1 MSFIT
6 TYDDDYSVDT
16 NSRFA
21 GEDGAYQLMSEAIS
35 FEEEMTLTMLKADYL
50 EARAIKESA
59 SEDEIESIREG
70 TVGDVV
76 TKVKNFFIKI
86 GKKIKAFI
94 YGWIAR
100 IRAKFAS
107 DNKAFYNKYKD
118 KVNGKDD
125 LEVEYRNP
133 NPVADWATFKPE
145 ACIDSLLKSYNLRT
159 GSTDVDNDED
169 VANLADGF
177 DKDDEANKAL
187 QAYCPKADNK
197 YELKSCKK
205 DMEDDAWADSSKDKV
220 KFSSIQS
227 DVEKLLTSG
236 DKQVDTFKKN
246 ADNADKKCKEVASNL
261 SKVKHGKIASRYS
274 SVATAFSKIVST
286 ANGAAMSIY
295 KEQLS
300 QARSVYAK
308 AVQHKPKY

>member
-125 LEVEYRNP
+125 LEVEYRKP
-133 NPVADWATFKPE
+133 NDVSKWANFDAS
-145 ACIDSLLKSYNLRT
+145 ACMTSLLNSYNLKKADT
-159 GSTDVDNDED
+159 NDTVGELD
-169 VANLADGF
+169 PNF
-177 DKDDEANKAL
+177 DKDDAANAGMK
-187 QAYCPKADNK
+187 AYCTNITNI
-197 YELKSCKK
+197 ELKSCKK
-205 DMEDDAWADSSKDKV
+205 AMEDEAWESTSKDKE
-220 KFSSIQS
+220 KFSKIQS
-227 DVEKLLTSG
+227 DVEKLLQAG
-236 DKQVDTFKKN
+236 DAKLKAFKKA
-246 ADNADKKCKEVASNL
+246 ADDADKTCKTEAAAVA
-261 SKVKHGKIASRYS
+261 KIKHGKAASRYS

>member
-21 GEDGAYQLMSEAIS
+21 GEDGAYQLMTEAIS

-125 LEVEYRNP
+125 LEVEYRKP
-133 NPVADWATFKPE
+133 KDVETWAKFDTS
-145 ACIDSLLKSYNLRT
+145 ACMTSLLKSYNLNKADT
-159 GSTDVDNDED
+159 NDTVDDLDPN
-169 VANLADGF
+169 F
-177 DKDDEANKAL
+177 DKDDAVDAGMN
-187 QAYCPKADNK
+187 AYCTNITNI
-197 YELKSCKK
+197 ELKSCKK
-205 DMEDDAWADSSKDKV
+205 DMEDEAWESTSKDKE
-220 KFSSIQS
+220 KFSKIQS
-227 DVEKLLTSG
+227 DVEQLLQAGDAKL
-236 DKQVDTFKKN
+236 KAFKKA
-246 ADNADKKCKEVASNL
+246 ADDADKTCKTEADAVA
-261 SKVKHGKIASRYS
+261 KIKHGKAASRYS

-308 AVQHKPKY
+308 AVQYKPKY

>member
-1 MSFIT
+1 M
-6 TYDDDYSVDT
+6 
-16 NSRFA
+16 
-21 GEDGAYQLMSEAIS
+21 
-35 FEEEMTLTMLKADYL
+35 
-50 EARAIKESA
+50 
-59 SEDEIESIREG
+59 
-70 TVGDVV
+70 
-76 TKVKNFFIKI
+76 
-86 GKKIKAFI
+86 
-94 YGWIAR
+94 
-100 IRAKFAS
+100 
-107 DNKAFYNKYKD
+107 
-118 KVNGKDD
+118 
-125 LEVEYRNP
+125 
-133 NPVADWATFKPE
+133 
-145 ACIDSLLKSYNLRT
+145 LKSYNLRNGT
-159 GSTDVDNDED
+159 TDVQSDDQVTD
-169 VANLADGF
+169 LADGF
-177 DKDDEANKAL
+177 DKDDEADKAL
-187 QAYCPKADNK
+187 KAYCNDKN

-246 ADNADKKCKEVASNL
+246 ADNADKKCKEVAGDL

-308 AVQHKPKY
+308 AVQYKPKY

>member
-21 GEDGAYQLMSEAIS
+21 REDGAYQLMTEAIS

-59 SEDEIESIREG
+59 SEEEIESLREG

-100 IRAKFAS
+100 IHAKFAS

-125 LEVEYRNP
+125 LEVEYCQP
-133 NPVADWATFKPE
+133 NDVGTWANFDAD
-145 ACIDSLLKSYNLRT
+145 ACLNSLLTSYNLKK
-159 GSTDVDNDED
+159 TDTSDIAGELS
-169 VANLADGF
+169 ANF
-177 DKDDEANKAL
+177 DKDAVANAGMK
-187 QAYCPKADNK
+187 AYCTSINNI
-197 YELKSCKK
+197 ELKTCKK
-205 DMEDDAWADSSKDKV
+205 DMEDAAWKSTSKDKE
-220 KFSSIQS
+220 KFSSIRS
-227 DVEKLLTSG
+227 DVEKLLQNG
-236 DKQVDTFKKN
+236 DDKLKVFKKA
-246 ADNADKKCKEVASNL
+246 ADDADKTCKSQAGAVAI
-261 SKVKHGKIASRYS
+261 KHGKAASRFS
-274 SVATAFSKIVST
+274 SVATAFSKIVIT

-308 AVQHKPKY
+308 AVQYKPKY

>member
-6 TYDDDYSVDT
+6 TYDDDYGVDT

-21 GEDGAYQLMSEAIS
+21 GEDGAYQLMTEAIS

-86 GKKIKAFI
+86 GKKIRAFV

-100 IRAKFAS
+100 IRGKFTS

-125 LEVEYRNP
+125 LEVEYRTP
-133 NPVADWATFKPE
+133 NPVDDWATFNSDDCVK
-145 ACIDSLLKSYNLRT
+145 SLLTSYKLRNGNNNVAEDAT
-159 GSTDVDNDED
+159 IDDLPDDFDKED
-169 VANLADGF
+169 VVNA
-177 DKDDEANKAL
+177 AL
-187 QAYCPKADNK
+187 QKYCKSGNT

-205 DMEDDAWADSSKDKV
+205 DMEEDAWADSSKDKV
-220 KFSSIQS
+220 KFSKIQS
-227 DVEKLLTSG
+227 EVEDLLTNG
-236 DKQVDTFKKN
+236 DKKVDMFKKN
-246 ADNADKKCKEVASNL
+246 ADHADKECKKTADNL
-261 SKVKHGKIASRYS
+261 TKVRHGKIASRYS
-274 SVATAFSKIVST
+274 SVAAAFSKIVST

-308 AVQHKPKY
+308 AVQHTPKY

>member
-6 TYDDDYSVDT
+6 TYDDDYGVDT

-21 GEDGAYQLMSEAIS
+21 GEDGAYQLMTEAIS

-70 TVGDVV
+70 TVSDVV

-86 GKKIKAFI
+86 GKKIRAFV

-100 IRAKFAS
+100 IRGKFTS

-125 LEVEYRNP
+125 LEVEYRMP
-133 NPVADWATFKPE
+133 NPVDDWADFNPANSVK
-145 ACIDSLLKSYNLRT
+145 SLLTSYGLRE
-159 GSTDVDNDED
+159 NDANIEPDTKIDDLPDDFDKED
-169 VANLADGF
+169 VV
-177 DKDDEANKAL
+177 NKAL

-205 DMEDDAWADSSKDKV
+205 DMEDDAWADSSKDTV
-220 KFSSIQS
+220 KFSKIQS
-227 DVEKLLTSG
+227 EVEDLLTNG
-236 DKQVDTFKKN
+236 DKKVDTFKKN
-246 ADNADKKCKEVASNL
+246 ADHADKECKKTADKL
-261 SKVKHGKIASRYS
+261 TKVRHGKIASRYS
-274 SVATAFSKIVST
+274 SVAAAFSKIVST

-308 AVQHKPKY
+308 AVQHTPKY

>member
-125 LEVEYRNP
+125 LEVEYRKP
-133 NPVADWATFKPE
+133 NPVGDWAKFKPAE
-145 ACIDSLLKSYNLRT
+145 CVKSLLDSYKLSKNGT
-159 GSTDVDNDED
+159 EIGATDNVEELETD
-169 VANLADGF
+169 F
-177 DKDDEANKAL
+177 DKDEAADKAL
-187 QAYCPKADNK
+187 QAYCTKSDNK

-220 KFSSIQS
+220 RFSSIQS
-227 DVEKLLTSG
+227 EIEDLLTKG
-236 DKQVDTFKKN
+236 DKEVDTFKKN
-246 ADNADKKCKEVASNL
+246 ADNADKACKETAQTV

>member
-125 LEVEYRNP
+125 LEVEYRTP
-133 NPVADWATFKPE
+133 KDVDTWAKFDAS
-145 ACIDSLLKSYNLRT
+145 ACMTSLLTSYNLEKT
-159 GSTDVDNDED
+159 STNDTVDDLDPN
-169 VANLADGF
+169 F
-177 DKDDEANKAL
+177 DKDDAANAGMK
-187 QAYCPKADNK
+187 AYCTNITNI
-197 YELKSCKK
+197 ELKSCKK
-205 DMEDDAWADSSKDKV
+205 DMEDEAWESTSKDKE
-220 KFSSIQS
+220 KFSKIQS
-227 DVEKLLTSG
+227 DVEQLLQAGDAKL
-236 DKQVDTFKKN
+236 KAFKKA
-246 ADNADKKCKEVASNL
+246 ADDADKTCKTEADAVA
-261 SKVKHGKIASRYS
+261 KIKHGKAASRYS

-308 AVQHKPKY
+308 AVQYKPKY

>member
-16 NSRFA
+16 DSRFA
-21 GEDGAYQLMSEAIS
+21 QEDGAYQLMTEAIS

-59 SEDEIESIREG
+59 SEEEIESLREG

-86 GKKIKAFI
+86 GKRIKEFI

-100 IRAKFAS
+100 IRAKFVS

-118 KVNGKDD
+118 KINGDG
-125 LEVEYRNP
+125 LEVEYRKP
-133 NPVADWATFKPE
+133 NAVSSWATFSAD
-145 ACIDSLLKSYNLRT
+145 ACMTSLLKSYNLEKT
-159 GSTDVDNDED
+159 STNDTVDELS
-169 VANLADGF
+169 ANF
-177 DKDDEANKAL
+177 DKDEAANAGIK
-187 QAYCPKADNK
+187 AYCTNIDNI
-197 YELKSCKK
+197 ELKSCKK
-205 DMEDDAWADSSKDKV
+205 DMEEKAWASASKDKE

-227 DVEKLLTSG
+227 EVEKLLQSG
-236 DKQVDTFKKN
+236 DDQLKVFKKA
-246 ADNADKKCKEVASNL
+246 ADDADKTCKAEAGAVA
-261 SKVKHGKIASRYS
+261 KITHGKAASRFS
-274 SVATAFSKIVST
+274 SVATAFSKIVTT

-295 KEQLS
+295 KEQLA
-300 QARSVYAK
+300 QARSVFAK

>member
-70 TVGDVV
+70 TVSDVV
-76 TKVKNFFIKI
+76 TKVKNFFIKL

-107 DNKAFYNKYKD
+107 DNKSFYNKYKD

-125 LEVEYRNP
+125 LEVEYRTP
-133 NPVADWATFKPE
+133 NPADVWSNFKAPE
-145 ACIDSLLKSYNLRT
+145 CISSLMSSYLLIGNVT
-159 GSTDVDNDED
+159 KDKDVTDLPDDFDKED
-169 VANLADGF
+169 VV
-177 DKDDEANKAL
+177 NKAL
-187 QAYCPKADNK
+187 REYCPKADNK

-205 DMEDDAWADSSKDKV
+205 DMEEDAWADSSKDKV
-220 KFSSIQS
+220 KFSKIQS
-227 DVEKLLTSG
+227 EVENLLSNGDRNLDVY
-236 DKQVDTFKKN
+236 KKN
-246 ADNADKKCKEVASNL
+246 ADRADKTCKYAAGEVA
-261 SKVKHGKIASRYS
+261 KVKHGKIASRYS
-274 SVATAFSKIVST
+274 SVASAFSRIVST

-295 KEQLS
+295 KEQLA

-308 AVQHKPKY
+308 AVQHTPKY

>member
-125 LEVEYRNP
+125 LEVEYRKP
-133 NPVADWATFKPE
+133 KDVETWANFDAS
-145 ACIDSLLKSYNLRT
+145 ACMTSLLNSYNLKKADT
-159 GSTDVDNDED
+159 NDTVGELD
-169 VANLADGF
+169 PNF
-177 DKDDEANKAL
+177 DKDDAANAGMK
-187 QAYCPKADNK
+187 AYCTNITNI
-197 YELKSCKK
+197 ELKSCKK
-205 DMEDDAWADSSKDKV
+205 DMEDEAWESTSKDKE
-220 KFSSIQS
+220 KFSKIQS
-227 DVEKLLTSG
+227 DVEQLLQAGDAKL
-236 DKQVDTFKKN
+236 KAFKKA
-246 ADNADKKCKEVASNL
+246 ADDADKTCKTEADAVA
-261 SKVKHGKIASRYS
+261 KIKHGKAASRYS

-308 AVQHKPKY
+308 AVQYKPKY

>member
-21 GEDGAYQLMSEAIS
+21 REDGAYQLMTEAIS

-125 LEVEYRNP
+125 LEVEYRKP

-145 ACIDSLLKSYNLRT
+145 ACIDSLLKSYNLRS
-159 GSTDVDNDED
+159 GVTDVQSDDQVTD
-169 VANLADGF
+169 LADGF
-177 DKDDEANKAL
+177 DKDDEADKAL
-187 QAYCPKADNK
+187 KAYCNDKN

-205 DMEDDAWADSSKDKV
+205 DMEDDAWVDSSKDKV
-220 KFSSIQS
+220 KFSSIQT

-236 DKQVDTFKKN
+236 DKQVDVFKKN
-246 ADNADKKCKEVASNL
+246 ADNADKKCKEVAGDL

>member
-6 TYDDDYSVDT
+6 TYDDDYGVDT

-21 GEDGAYQLMSEAIS
+21 GEDGAYQLMTEAIS

-50 EARAIKESA
+50 EAHAIKESA

-76 TKVKNFFIKI
+76 TKVKNFFIKL

-125 LEVEYRNP
+125 LEVEYRTP
-133 NPVADWATFKPE
+133 NPAGDWSSFKASE
-145 ACIDSLLKSYNLRT
+145 CISSLMASYLLT
-159 GSTDVDNDED
+159 GNHTKDKDVTDLPDDFDKED
-169 VANLADGF
+169 VV
-177 DKDDEANKAL
+177 NKAL
-187 QAYCPKADNK
+187 QAYCPKSDNK

-205 DMEDDAWADSSKDKV
+205 DMEEDAWADSSKDKV
-220 KFSSIQS
+220 KFSKIQS
-227 DVEKLLTSG
+227 EVEDFLTNGDRNLDVY
-236 DKQVDTFKKN
+236 KKN
-246 ADNADKKCKEVASNL
+246 ADRADKTCKDAAGDVA
-261 SKVKHGKIASRYS
+261 KVKHGKIASRYS
-274 SVATAFSKIVST
+274 SVAAAFSRIVST

-295 KEQLS
+295 KEQLA

-308 AVQHKPKY
+308 AVQHTPKY

>member
-21 GEDGAYQLMSEAIS
+21 GEDGAYQLMTEAIS

-125 LEVEYRNP
+125 LEVEYRKP
-133 NPVADWATFKPE
+133 KGVGTWANFDESK
-145 ACIDSLLKSYNLRT
+145 CVDSLLKSYNLRS
-159 GSTDVDNDED
+159 GVTDVQSDDQVTD
-169 VANLADGF
+169 LADGF
-177 DKDDEANKAL
+177 DKDDEADKAL
-187 QAYCPKADNK
+187 KAYCNDKN

-220 KFSSIQS
+220 RFSNIQS

-246 ADNADKKCKEVASNL
+246 ADNADKKCKEVAGDL

-308 AVQHKPKY
+308 AVQYKPKY

>member
-125 LEVEYRNP
+125 LEVEYRTP
-133 NPVADWATFKPE
+133 KDVDTWAKFDAS
-145 ACIDSLLKSYNLRT
+145 ACMTSLLTSYNLEKT
-159 GSTDVDNDED
+159 STNDTVDDLDPN
-169 VANLADGF
+169 F
-177 DKDDEANKAL
+177 DKDDAANAGMK
-187 QAYCPKADNK
+187 AYCTQIDSI
-197 YELKSCKK
+197 ELKSCKK
-205 DMEDDAWADSSKDKV
+205 DMEDAAWESTSKDKE
-220 KFSSIQS
+220 KFSKIQS
-227 DVEKLLTSG
+227 DVEQLLQAGDAKL
-236 DKQVDTFKKN
+236 KAFKKA
-246 ADNADKKCKEVASNL
+246 ADDADKTCKTEAAAVA
-261 SKVKHGKIASRYS
+261 KIKHGKAASRYS

>member
-21 GEDGAYQLMSEAIS
+21 REDGAYQLMTEAIS

-59 SEDEIESIREG
+59 SEEEIESLREG

-86 GKKIKAFI
+86 GKKIKEFI

-125 LEVEYRNP
+125 LEVEYRKP
-133 NPVADWATFKPE
+133 NAVGTWANFAPA
-145 ACIDSLLKSYNLRT
+145 ACVNSLLTSYKLTKN
-159 GSTDVDNDED
+159 SQQVSNDDDVDDLDTN
-169 VANLADGF
+169 F
-177 DKDDEANKAL
+177 DKDDAANEAL
-187 QAYCPKADNK
+187 QKYCNNK
-197 YELKSCKK
+197 NYELKSCKK
-205 DMEDDAWADSSKDKV
+205 DMEDDAWQDSSKDKV
-220 KFSSIQS
+220 RFSNIKS
-227 DVEKLLTSG
+227 DVEELLTKG
-236 DKQVDTFKKN
+236 DKQLDTFKKN
-246 ADNADKKCKEVASNL
+246 ADQADKKCKETATTVSQI
-261 SKVKHGKIASRYS
+261 KHGKIASRYS
-274 SVATAFSKIVST
+274 SVAGAFSKIVST

>member
-21 GEDGAYQLMSEAIS
+21 REDGAYQLMTEAIS

-125 LEVEYRNP
+125 LEVEYRKP
-133 NPVADWATFKPE
+133 KDVGTWADFDAS
-145 ACIDSLLKSYNLRT
+145 ACMTSLLNSYNLKKADT
-159 GSTDVDNDED
+159 NDTVGELD
-169 VANLADGF
+169 PNF
-177 DKDDEANKAL
+177 DKDDAANAGMK
-187 QAYCPKADNK
+187 AYCTNITNI
-197 YELKSCKK
+197 ELKSCKK
-205 DMEDDAWADSSKDKV
+205 DMEEEAWESTSKDKE
-220 KFSSIQS
+220 KFSKIQS
-227 DVEKLLTSG
+227 DVEKLLQAG
-236 DKQVDTFKKN
+236 DAKLKAFKKA
-246 ADNADKKCKEVASNL
+246 ADDADKTCKTEADAVA
-261 SKVKHGKIASRYS
+261 KIKHGKAASRYS

-308 AVQHKPKY
+308 AVQYKPKY

>member
-125 LEVEYRNP
+125 LEVEYRKP
-133 NPVADWATFKPE
+133 KDVDTWAKFDESK
-145 ACIDSLLKSYNLRT
+145 CVDSLLKSYNLRSGT
-159 GSTDVDNDED
+159 TDVKSDDQVTD
-169 VANLADGF
+169 LANGF
-177 DKDDEANKAL
+177 DKDDEADKAL
-187 QAYCPKADNK
+187 KAYCNDKN

-205 DMEDDAWADSSKDKV
+205 DMEDDAWEDSSKDKV
-220 KFSSIQS
+220 RFSSIQS
-227 DVEKLLTSG
+227 DVENLLTSG
-236 DKQVDTFKKN
+236 DRQVDTFKKN
-246 ADNADKKCKEVASNL
+246 ADNADKKCKEVAGDL
-261 SKVKHGKIASRYS
+261 SKVKHGKID
-274 SVATAFSKIVST
+274 
-286 ANGAAMSIY
+286 
-295 KEQLS
+295 
-300 QARSVYAK
+300 
-308 AVQHKPKY
+308 

>member
-125 LEVEYRNP
+125 LEVEYRTP
-133 NPVADWATFKPE
+133 KDVDTWAKFDAA
-145 ACIDSLLKSYNLRT
+145 ACMTSLLNSYNLKKADT
-159 GSTDVDNDED
+159 NDTVGELD
-169 VANLADGF
+169 PNF
-177 DKDDEANKAL
+177 DKDDAANAGMK
-187 QAYCPKADNK
+187 AYCTNITNI
-197 YELKSCKK
+197 ELKSCKK
-205 DMEDDAWADSSKDKV
+205 DMEDEAWESTSKDKE
-220 KFSSIQS
+220 KFSKIQS
-227 DVEKLLTSG
+227 DVEKLLQAG
-236 DKQVDTFKKN
+236 DAKLKAFKKA
-246 ADNADKKCKEVASNL
+246 ADDADKTCKTEAAAVA
-261 SKVKHGKIASRYS
+261 KIKHGKAASRYS

>member
-21 GEDGAYQLMSEAIS
+21 REDGAYQLMTEAIS

-59 SEDEIESIREG
+59 SEEEIESLREG
-70 TVGDVV
+70 TIGDVV

-86 GKKIKAFI
+86 GKRIKEFI

-100 IRAKFAS
+100 IHAKFAS

-125 LEVEYRNP
+125 LEVEYRQP
-133 NPVADWATFKPE
+133 KGVDTWAKFDAE
-145 ACIDSLLKSYNLRT
+145 ACLKSLLTSYNLNT
-159 GSTDVDNDED
+159 SGIVGELS
-169 VANLADGF
+169 ANF
-177 DKDDEANKAL
+177 DKDDVANAGIK
-187 QAYCPKADNK
+187 AYCTNINNI
-197 YELKSCKK
+197 ELKTCKK
-205 DMEDDAWADSSKDKV
+205 DMDDAAWESASTHKE
-220 KFSSIQS
+220 KFSSIRS
-227 DVEKLLTSG
+227 DVEQLLQNGDDKL
-236 DKQVDTFKKN
+236 KVFKKA
-246 ADNADKKCKEVASNL
+246 ADDADKTCKSQAGAVA
-261 SKVKHGKIASRYS
+261 KIDQGKAASRFS
-274 SVATAFSKIVST
+274 SVATAFSKIVIT

-308 AVQHKPKY
+308 AVQYKPKH

>member
-125 LEVEYRNP
+125 LEVEYRTP
-133 NPVADWATFKPE
+133 KDVDTWAKFDAS
-145 ACIDSLLKSYNLRT
+145 ACMKSLLNSYNLKKADT
-159 GSTDVDNDED
+159 NDTVGDLDE
-169 VANLADGF
+169 NF
-177 DKDDEANKAL
+177 DKDDAADAGMK
-187 QAYCPKADNK
+187 AYCTQIDSI
-197 YELKSCKK
+197 ELKSCKK
-205 DMEDDAWADSSKDKV
+205 DMEDAAWESTSKDKE
-220 KFSSIQS
+220 KFSKIQS
-227 DVEKLLTSG
+227 DVEKLLQAG
-236 DKQVDTFKKN
+236 DAKLKAFKKA
-246 ADNADKKCKEVASNL
+246 ADDADKTCKTEADAVA
-261 SKVKHGKIASRYS
+261 KIKHGKAASRYS

-308 AVQHKPKY
+308 AVQYKPKY

>member
-21 GEDGAYQLMSEAIS
+21 GEDGAYQLMTEAIS

-125 LEVEYRNP
+125 LEVEYRRP
-133 NPVADWATFKPE
+133 NAVGTWADFKPE
-145 ACIDSLLKSYNLRT
+145 NSVKSLLTSYNL
-159 GSTDVDNDED
+159 STSATKDDQVTDLPDDFDKED
-169 VANLADGF
+169 VV
-177 DKDDEANKAL
+177 NKAL
-187 QAYCPKADNK
+187 KAYCNDRA

-205 DMEDDAWADSSKDKV
+205 DMEDDAWTDSSKDKV

-227 DVEKLLTSG
+227 EVEDLLTKG

-246 ADNADKKCKEVASNL
+246 ADKADKVCKETAGEVA
-261 SKVKHGKIASRYS
+261 KVKHGKIASRYS
-274 SVATAFSKIVST
+274 SVAAAFSKIVST

-295 KEQLS
+295 KEQLA

-308 AVQHKPKY
+308 AVQHTPKY

>member
-86 GKKIKAFI
+86 GKRIKEFI

-125 LEVEYRNP
+125 LEVEYRKPKKVDEWAKFDP
-133 NPVADWATFKPE
+133 N
-145 ACIDSLLKSYNLRT
+145 ACIAKLFAEYNLT
-159 GSTDVDNDED
+159 TTSTDENIDE
-169 VANLADGF
+169 LKTGF
-177 DKDDEANKAL
+177 DKDDAANAGI
-187 QAYCPKADNK
+187 QAYCKQISNI
-197 YELKSCKK
+197 ELKSCKK
-205 DMEDDAWADSSKDKV
+205 DMEDAAWGSTSKDKE

-227 DVEKLLTSG
+227 DIEDLLQNGDAKL
-236 DKQVDTFKKN
+236 KVFKKN
-246 ADNADKKCKEVASNL
+246 ADDADKTCKTAAGEVGKA
-261 SKVKHGKIASRYS
+261 KHGKVASRYS
-274 SVATAFSKIVST
+274 SVAGAFSKIVST

>member
-21 GEDGAYQLMSEAIS
+21 REDGAYQLMTEAIS

-125 LEVEYRNP
+125 LEVEYRKP
-133 NPVADWATFKPE
+133 KDVGTWAGFDAS
-145 ACIDSLLKSYNLRT
+145 ACMTSLLNSYNLKKADT
-159 GSTDVDNDED
+159 NDTVGELD
-169 VANLADGF
+169 PNF
-177 DKDDEANKAL
+177 DKDDAANAGMK
-187 QAYCPKADNK
+187 AYCTNINNI
-197 YELKSCKK
+197 ELKSCKK
-205 DMEDDAWADSSKDKV
+205 DMEDEAWESTSKDKE
-220 KFSSIQS
+220 KFSKIQS
-227 DVEKLLTSG
+227 DVEKLLQAG
-236 DKQVDTFKKN
+236 DTKLKAFKKA
-246 ADNADKKCKEVASNL
+246 ADDADKTCKTEADAVA
-261 SKVKHGKIASRYS
+261 KIKHGKAASRYS

-308 AVQHKPKY
+308 AVQYKPKY

>member
-21 GEDGAYQLMSEAIS
+21 GEDGAYQLMTEAIS

-76 TKVKNFFIKI
+76 TKVKNFFTKI

-100 IRAKFAS
+100 IRGKFTS

-125 LEVEYRNP
+125 LEVEYRRP
-133 NPVADWATFKPE
+133 NAVGTWADFKPE
-145 ACIDSLLKSYNLRT
+145 NSVKSLLTSYNL
-159 GSTDVDNDED
+159 STSATKDDQVTDLPDDFDKED
-169 VANLADGF
+169 VV
-177 DKDDEANKAL
+177 NKAL
-187 QAYCPKADNK
+187 KAYCNDRA

-205 DMEDDAWADSSKDKV
+205 DMEDDAWTDSSKDKV

-227 DVEKLLTSG
+227 EVEDLLTKG

-246 ADNADKKCKEVASNL
+246 ADKADKVCKETAGEVA
-261 SKVKHGKIASRYS
+261 KVKHGKIASRYS
-274 SVATAFSKIVST
+274 SVAAAFSKIVST

-295 KEQLS
+295 KEQLA

-308 AVQHKPKY
+308 AVQHTPKY

>member
-70 TVGDVV
+70 TVSDVV

-125 LEVEYRNP
+125 LEVEYRKP
-133 NPVADWATFKPE
+133 KDVGTWADFDAS
-145 ACIDSLLKSYNLRT
+145 ACMTSLLNSYNLKKADT
-159 GSTDVDNDED
+159 NDTVGELD
-169 VANLADGF
+169 PNF
-177 DKDDEANKAL
+177 DKDDAANAGMK
-187 QAYCPKADNK
+187 AYCTNITNI
-197 YELKSCKK
+197 ELKSCKK
-205 DMEDDAWADSSKDKV
+205 DMEDEAWESTSKDKE
-220 KFSSIQS
+220 KFSKIQS
-227 DVEKLLTSG
+227 DVEQLLQAGDAKL
-236 DKQVDTFKKN
+236 KAFKKA
-246 ADNADKKCKEVASNL
+246 ADDADKTCKTEADAVA
-261 SKVKHGKIASRYS
+261 KIKHGKAASRYS

-308 AVQHKPKY
+308 AVQYKPKY

>member
-1 MSFIT
+1 MGFIT

-16 NSRFA
+16 NSRLA
-21 GEDGAYQLMSEAIS
+21 GEDGAYQLMTEAIS

-76 TKVKNFFIKI
+76 TKVKNFFIKL

-100 IRAKFAS
+100 IRGKFTS

-125 LEVEYRNP
+125 LEVEYRKP
-133 NPVADWATFKPE
+133 SAVGTWADFKPE
-145 ACIDSLLKSYNLRT
+145 DSVKSLLASYNLSDSVT
-159 GSTDVDNDED
+159 KDDQVTDLPDDFDKED
-169 VANLADGF
+169 VV
-177 DKDDEANKAL
+177 NKAL
-187 QAYCPKADNK
+187 KAYCNNRA

-227 DVEKLLTSG
+227 EVEELLTKG

-246 ADNADKKCKEVASNL
+246 ADKADKVCKETAGEVA
-261 SKVKHGKIASRYS
+261 KVKHGKIASRYS
-274 SVATAFSKIVST
+274 SVASAFSRIVST

-295 KEQLS
+295 KEQLA

-308 AVQHKPKY
+308 AVQHTPKY